1 MKILTVGGGS
11 GGHVT
16 PVVAVI
22 KEIKKNNPNT
32 EVRFWCDSVFYD
44 RATSIMHSYDESI
57 NVSKISAGKF
67 RRYNHLNFW
76 QHLMIPSIV
85 FPNIRDLFLI
95 IAGFFQSFF
104 KLIFWRPDV
113 IFIKGGYVCL
123 PVGVAAHLLRIPFVI
138 HDSDAHPGLT
148 NRILSKYATKIAT
161 GAPLKYYNYPKEKSY
176 YVGIPVDDKFKPLT
190 KKQQNEAKKRWGID
204 VSIPL
209 VVVTGGGLGAK
220 RINKAVVSAREG
232 LEKVA
237 HTVLVSGQDDYASLK
252 ESVKSSKK
260 FTLYD
265 FISKDMAGLLGA
277 ADVVVA
283 RAGATSLLELA
294 ALNKPTILIPNAKLT
309 GGHQLKNAKVYED
322 ANAVIILNE
331 DKLENEP
338 NLLVDA
344 IKGIL
349 DSEKKAEQLSS
360 NFAQFA
366 KPEAAKDVADLVLAA
381 GERNN

>member
-76 QHLMIPSIV
+76 QHLMIPSVV
-85 FPNIRDLFLI
+85 FPNIRDLFFI
-95 IAGFFQSFF
+95 VAGFFQSFF
-104 KLIFWRPDV
+104 NLIAWRPDV

-123 PVGVAAHLLRIPFVI
+123 PVGLAAHILRIPFVI

-148 NRILSKYATKIAT
+148 NRILSRYAAKIAT

-176 YVGIPVDDKFKPLT
+176 YVGIPVADEFKPLT
-190 KKQQNEAKKRWGID
+190 KKQQDDAKERWGID
-204 VSIPL
+204 SDTKL

-220 RINKAVVSAREG
+220 RINKAVVSAREE
-232 LEKVA
+232 LEKIA
-237 HTVLVSGQDDYASLK
+237 HIVLISGQDDHADLK
-252 ESVKSSKK
+252 EKVKNSEK

-322 ANAVIILNE
+322 ANAVVIVDENQLEDNPKILVNSLK
-331 DKLENEP
+331 D
-338 NLLVDA
+338 
-344 IKGIL
+344 IL
-349 DSEKKAEQLSS
+349 QSKEKSGHLSA

-366 KPEAAKDVADLVLAA
+366 KPNAAAEVADLVLSV
-381 GERNN
+381 GNEEK

>member
-1 MKILTVGGGS
+1 MS
-11 GGHVT
+11 
-16 PVVAVI
+16 
-22 KEIKKNNPNT
+22 EI
-32 EVRFWCDSVFYD
+32 RFWCDSVFYD
-44 RATSIMHSYDESI
+44 RATAIMHSYSNSI
-57 NVSKISAGKF
+57 KVSKISAGKF

-76 QHLMIPSIV
+76 QHLMIPSVI
-85 FPNIRDLFLI
+85 FPNIRDLFFI
-95 IAGFFQSFF
+95 VAGFFQSFF
-104 KLIFWRPDV
+104 KLIVWRPDV

-123 PVGVAAHLLRIPFVI
+123 PVGVAAHILRIPFVI

-148 NRILSKYATKIAT
+148 NRILSKYATKIIT

-190 KKQQNEAKKRWGID
+190 KKQQEEAKKRWGIGIND
-204 VSIPL
+204 SL

-220 RINKAVVSAREG
+220 RINKAVVSAREE
-232 LEKVA
+232 LEKIA
-237 HTVLVSGQDDYASLK
+237 HIVLISGQNDYEDLK
-252 ESVKSSKK
+252 KDVKNSDK

-322 ANAVIILNE
+322 ANAVVVVDENQLEDNPKILVNSLKE
-331 DKLENEP
+331 
-338 NLLVDA
+338 
-344 IKGIL
+344 IL
-349 DSEKKAEQLSS
+349 QSKEKSGQLSA
-360 NFAQFA
+360 NFARFA
-366 KPEAAKDVADLVLAA
+366 KPNAATEVANIVLSV
-381 GERNN
+381 GEKKEK